1 MNTPAPS
8 PGGVL
13 AIAQITITCRDVDRA
28 TAFYQGALGLE
39 FLFAAEGMAFF
50 QCGPTRLMLSLP
62 SASEF
67 DHPTSLIYLAV
78 TDIEAR
84 VQEMK
89 ARGVEFRR
97 EATLTHQA
105 PTYALWLAFLRDSE
119 GNTLAL
125 MEEKA
130 NRFER
135 PGADART
142 AEVPGAADD

>member
-1 MNTPAPS
+1 MNATGPS
-8 PGGVL
+8 GGGIHAV
-13 AIAQITITCRDVDRA
+13 AQVAVTCSDVERA
-28 TAFYQGALGLE
+28 TAFYRDALGLP

-62 SASEF
+62 SAEEF
-67 DHPTSLIYLAV
+67 DHPTSLLYLAV
-78 TDIEAR
+78 TDIEQR
-84 VQEMK
+84 VEEMK

-130 NRFER
+130 NRFTG
-135 PGADART
+135 PDAAGGVADT
-142 AEVPGAADD
+142 

>member
-1 MNTPAPS
+1 MSTTTSSPS
-8 PGGVL
+8 
-13 AIAQITITCRDVDRA
+13 AIHAVAQIAVTCRDVARA
-28 TAFYQGALGLE
+28 TAFYRDALGLP

-50 QCGPTRLMLSLP
+50 QCGPTRLMLGLP
-62 SASEF
+62 SAEEF

-78 TDIEAR
+78 SDIQAR
-84 VQEMK
+84 VEEMK

-130 NRFER
+130 NRFSGT
-135 PGADART
+135 PAGTGVADA
-142 AEVPGAADD
+142 

>member
-1 MNTPAPS
+1 MSPQTPAP
-8 PGGVL
+8 GGIL
-13 AIAQITITCRDVDRA
+13 AIAQIAVTCRDIERA
-28 TAFYQGALGLE
+28 TTFYRDALGLE

-50 QCGPTRLMLSLP
+50 QCGPTRLMLSPP
-62 SASEF
+62 SAPEF

-78 TDIEAR
+78 TDIETR
-84 VQEMK
+84 VREMR

-130 NRFER
+130 NRFVAPATGAR
-135 PGADART
+135 P
-142 AEVPGAADD
+142 EVPGVADD